1 MDKKKL
7 IFIGISVLVCFLVYL
22 PTPKQIDPQEYN
34 PAQPVNLDEL
44 EIAKDK
50 LDRAVLINTPFTGAE
65 DIEFDHDG
73 NIYSGLHDGTII
85 QVDKDTLEV
94 KTIGK
99 S

>member
-1 MDKKKL
+1 M
-7 IFIGISVLVCFLVYL
+7 
-22 PTPKQIDPQEYN
+22 
-34 PAQPVNLDEL
+34 
-44 EIAKDK
+44 
-50 LDRAVLINTPFTGAE
+50 LINTPFTGAE
-65 DIEFDHDG
+65 DIEFDQDG